1 MKALLVTL
9 AIFAACSGF
18 AAPKEWSR
26 REALNDAERDIRTN
40 SVEFCYWGG
49 FAPRLVGVPDKYVR
63 VARQYPKRMVGQGC
77 VVTDEALNERQREY
91 AETYNARVLAYL
103 LKKK

>member
-1 MKALLVTL
+1 MKAVLVAL
-9 AIFAACSGF
+9 AMLAACDVFGV
-18 AAPKEWSR
+18 PKEWSK
-26 REALNDAERDIRTN
+26 REAIADAEHDIRAN

-49 FAPRLVGVPDKYVR
+49 YASRLVGVPDKYFPI
-63 VARQYPKRMVGQGC
+63 ARQYPKRMVGQGC
-77 VVTDEALNERQREY
+77 VVRDEALNERQREY

>member
-1 MKALLVTL
+1 MKALLVAL
-9 AIFAACSGF
+9 VMFAACSVF
-18 AAPKEWSR
+18 AEPKEWNR
-26 REALNDAERDIRTN
+26 REATVDAEHDIRAN

-49 FAPRLVGVPDKYVR
+49 YAPRLVGVPDKYSR
-63 VARQYPKRMVGQGC
+63 IARQYPKRMVGQGC
-77 VVTDEALNERQREY
+77 VVTDSALNERQREY